1 MTDRLSLPLRPVYAL
16 RTMGM
21 FSRLNNVIK
30 SNLNSLVDKAEDP
43 EKLIGQ
49 TVIDMKDGVKK
60 ARKELV
66 STLGTA
72 KRLEKKVIELQDE
85 AKSWEDKAILALRTG
100 DEALAREALKRKGR
114 AERDAIEAEKQAAS
128 AATAADEMKETLEN
142 VERKI
147 DEIESRK
154 TSLAAQVRKA
164 RTADA
169 ATISGGGS
177 RFGDGSAFSDLERMG
192 GRIETL
198 ESEVEAHDVLDDPKR
213 ADVDARFRRLEKE
226 AGGSKVDDELSALKR
241 KLEGK

>member
-1 MTDRLSLPLRPVYAL
+1 
-16 RTMGM
+16 MGM
-21 FSRLNNVIK
+21 FSRFNNVIK

-49 TVIDMKDGVKK
+49 TVIDMKDGLKK
-60 ARKELV
+60 ARQELV
-66 STLGTA
+66 TTLGTA
-72 KRLEKKVIELQDE
+72 KRLEKKVIELFAE
-85 AKSWEDKAILALRTG
+85 AKSWEDKAILALRSG
-100 DEALAREALKRKGR
+100 DELLAKEALKRKGR
-114 AERDAIEAEKQAAS
+114 AERDAQEAEKQAAS

-154 TSLAAQVRKA
+154 TALAAQVRKA
-164 RTADA
+164 RDTANPG
-169 ATISGGGS
+169 GGGS
-177 RFGDGSAFSDLERMG
+177 RFGDSSAFSDLERMG

-198 ESEVEAHDVLDDPKR
+198 ESEVEAHEVLDDPKR

-226 AGGSKVDDELSALKR
+226 AGGSKVDDELAALKR